1 MPDLLNP
8 ADDLANF
15 DLLRGAIYTDPRN
28 DANYPLR
35 ALPRPMSHTAARGLQ
50 QWATFAANDQVFYF
64 PASQVPGVDCRDPDG
79 VLHDAHGDRYAYVIS
94 EPILGGELWL
104 WVGRR
109 EADPAL
115 AAYWKLDD
123 KNPALTAGTIVD
135 DVGDAHLTR
144 GGDLLLPAASVPGII
159 DDALQFSGVIG
170 GTGPR
175 LTLPSGALPNI
186 NPLTIALW
194 LKPAASVAMTLLDF
208 GPLVLRHDGTKLHL
222 TQGFST
228 TGGAWSKTCPLT

>member
-1 MPDLLNP
+1 
-8 ADDLANF
+8 
-15 DLLRGAIYTDPRN
+15 
-28 DANYPLR
+28 
-35 ALPRPMSHTAARGLQ
+35 
-50 QWATFAANDQVFYF
+50 
-64 PASQVPGVDCRDPDG
+64 
-79 VLHDAHGDRYAYVIS
+79 
-94 EPILGGELWL
+94 
-104 WVGRR
+104 
-109 EADPAL
+109 
-115 AAYWKLDD
+115 
-123 KNPALTAGTIVD
+123 LTAGTIVD
-135 DVGDAHLTR
+135 DVGDAHLPR

-228 TGGAWSKTCPLT
+228 TGGAWSKTCPLTAGQWTHLAVTYTRQAFDEAPILWRNAVDLDADEDAAPSGTIVSDAAATKLLGNNAALGEPIHGALDDVRLYSRELAPHELAALTALATIQP